1 MGILQKPKLV
11 ITRTVPSSVAEIIS
25 ESFSA
30 EFNLTDKPFSNAK
43 LSRAFETADGVLC
56 TVSDQITA
64 DIIGSTK
71 KRTSIISN
79 YGVGVSNINIE
90 HCKKLGLVV
99 TNTPDV
105 LTEAT
110 AEIAL
115 FLILAVSRRASYLEA
130 KLRQN
135 LWKGFSI
142 VEDLGFGLRG
152 KTLGIIGMGRIGQAT
167 ALKVSS
173 SLGMKIIFFN
183 RSPVKSLNFS
193 AQQAKSLDDLLI
205 NSDVVSLHAP
215 GGGVEPILMKKH
227 FHLMK
232 KSAFLINTAR
242 GDIVD
247 QEAMITALKNNE
259 IAGVGLD
266 VYLKEPHVPEELLSM
281 QNATLLPHIG
291 SATIETREAMG
302 MLAVENLK
310 AHFFNQKYPS
320 RVI

>member
-1 MGILQKPKLV
+1 M
-11 ITRTVPSSVAEIIS
+11 
-25 ESFSA
+25 
-30 EFNLTDKPFSNAK
+30 
-43 LSRAFETADGVLC
+43 
-56 TVSDQITA
+56 
-64 DIIGSTK
+64 
-71 KRTSIISN
+71 
-79 YGVGVSNINIE
+79 
-90 HCKKLGLVV
+90 
-99 TNTPDV
+99 
-105 LTEAT
+105 
-110 AEIAL
+110 
-115 FLILAVSRRASYLEA
+115 
-130 KLRQN
+130 
-135 LWKGFSI
+135 
-142 VEDLGFGLRG
+142 
-152 KTLGIIGMGRIGQAT
+152 
-167 ALKVSS
+167 
-173 SLGMKIIFFN
+173 
-183 RSPVKSLNFS
+183 NFS
-193 AQQAKSLDDLLI
+193 ARQAKSLDDLLI

-215 GGGVEPILMKKH
+215 GGGVEPILMEKH